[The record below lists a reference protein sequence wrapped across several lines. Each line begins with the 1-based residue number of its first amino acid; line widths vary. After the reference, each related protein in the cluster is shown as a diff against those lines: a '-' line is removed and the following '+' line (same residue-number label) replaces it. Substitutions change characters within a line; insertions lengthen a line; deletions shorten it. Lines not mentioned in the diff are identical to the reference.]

1 MIEASTVF
9 ESSAIEFIK
18 NVISNNNGC
27 EVLFQAVY
35 VKDKKISEIQVISRG
50 NLTSAPAK
58 LSIKQPFNLVI
69 HNHPTGELSPSDPD
83 IEIASF
89 LLNQEIAFLIIDNNV
104 KNVNIVVESSVIDPV
119 VKLDKKEISEFYEK
133 EGKLSTLFPEFEY
146 RESQKFMAEEVSK
159 AFNEDLHSI
168 IEASTG
174 TGKSIAYLIPL
185 ALWVLAN
192 GKRGL
197 VCTNTINLQQQLMDK
212 DIPLLRKVLK
222 RDIKVVLVKGRQNY
236 LCIKKIHEAGEFQ
249 SYLFDDSETEELERI
264 ISWVDQTKTGS
275 KTELTAAVSEKVW
288 EKLASDSE
296 TCQGIKCPHNSDCF
310 FRKAR
315 KEAVDAN
322 ILIAN
327 HSIFF
332 ADMAVRGD
340 QGKDAA
346 YSVFPYCDR
355 VVLDEA
361 HNIED
366 AATSYFG
373 ESLSR
378 FGIAKTLSR
387 LFIKHR
393 GGVEK
398 GILKL
403 IVNNM
408 EKPRNFGK
416 KNTAEI
422 SDIIKN
428 QIIKKISELNKDSVN
443 FFEKLYE
450 YFQSINGSSNLFS
463 LRITKKIK
471 DLPVYDDEIML
482 LLKELKKSIKRLASL
497 LTKLYELSIDLE
509 KEISRSTEA
518 FFLQVMSHSNK
529 LNSMAGFLNNF
540 IDFSSEEENV
550 IWVEGRR
557 WKNKYH
563 LSFFLA
569 PLNVSSIL
577 YKYFYE
583 KYQGVVYTSATLS
596 VDSSFNFFEKRVGL
610 NLLEEEKKSKIILPG
625 VFDYQS
631 HSMLGL
637 PADFPDQN
645 SPDFI
650 HHVADFALNL
660 ISVTGGR
667 LFFLFT
673 SRKMMDECYEQT
685 MSLLPAKF
693 RDSCLKQ
700 GQMQRHFLLE
710 EFKSRKNAVLF
721 AVNSFWEGVDVRGD
735 NLIGVVIV
743 KLPFLVP
750 TDPVHQARTEL
761 IEKNGESSFFTY
773 SLPHAVLRLKQGF
786 GRLIRTRQDYGAV
799 FILDN
804 RILKKSYGRIFLKS
818 LPNSKR
824 VIENSKTVEKS
835 YSAFLERFE

>member
-1 MIEASTVF
+1 MIAASTVF
-9 ESSAIEFIK
+9 DTSAIEFIK
-18 NVISNNNGC
+18 NVIENNNGA

-35 VKDKKISEIQVISRG
+35 IHDEKISEIEVISRG

-58 LSIKQPFNLVI
+58 LNIKSPFNLII
-69 HNHPTGELSPSDPD
+69 HNHPSGDLSPSDPD
-83 IEIASF
+83 IGIASI
-89 LLNQEIAFLIIDNNV
+89 LLNQEIAFLIIDNNLEEV
-104 KNVNIVVESSVIDPV
+104 NVVVEPSVIDSII
-119 VKLDKKEISEFYEK
+119 KLDKKEITAYYEK
-133 EGKLSTLFPEFEY
+133 DGKLNQIFPKFEY
-146 RESQKFMAEEVSK
+146 RDSQKVMAEGVAN

-212 DIPLLRKVLK
+212 DIPLLKKVLGK
-222 RDIKVVLVKGRQNY
+222 DLKVVLVKGRQNY
-236 LCIKKIHEAGEFQ
+236 VCIKKVHEAQEFQ
-249 SYLFDDSETEELERI
+249 SYLFEDSETEELENV
-264 ISWVDQTKTGS
+264 ISWANQTKTGS
-275 KTELTAAVSEKVW
+275 KTELTAAVSDKVW

-315 KEAVDAN
+315 KEAIDAN

-361 HNIED
+361 HNIEE

-378 FGIAKTLSR
+378 FGITKTLSR
-387 LFIKHR
+387 LFLKHK
-393 GGVEK
+393 GGIEK
-398 GILKL
+398 GILRL
-403 IVNNM
+403 IINNI
-408 EKPRNFGK
+408 EKPRNSGK

-422 SDIIKN
+422 SDIIKS
-428 QIIKKISELNKDSVN
+428 QIIPKISELNKESID
-443 FFEKLYE
+443 FFEKLYD
-450 YFQSINGSSNLFS
+450 YFQSINRSPNIFS
-463 LRITKKIK
+463 LRIIKKVK
-471 DLPVYDDEIML
+471 ELPMYESEIIP
-482 LLKELKKSIKRLASL
+482 LLKELKKSIRKIASL

-509 KEISRSTEA
+509 PEMEKLNEV
-518 FFLQVMSHSNK
+518 FFLQIMSHSNK
-529 LNSMAGFLNNF
+529 LVSMSKILNKF
-540 IDFSSEEENV
+540 IDPSDEEENV

-557 WKNKYH
+557 WRNKYY
-563 LSFFLA
+563 LSFFTA
-569 PLNVSSIL
+569 PLNVASIL
-577 YKYFYE
+577 NKYFYE
-583 KYQGVVYTSATLS
+583 KYKGVVYTSATLS
-596 VDSSFNFFEKRVGL
+596 VDNSFNFFENRVGL
-610 NLLEEEKKSKIILPG
+610 NLLEEEKKSKIILPS
-625 VFDYQS
+625 VFNYQE

-637 PADFPDQN
+637 PVDFPDQN
-645 SPDFI
+645 SPDFVR
-650 HHVADFALNL
+650 HVADFALKL
-660 ISVTGGR
+660 IAVTGGR
-667 LFFLFT
+667 LFILFT
-673 SRKMMDECYEQT
+673 SRKMMDECYENT
-685 MSLLPAKF
+685 MDLLPEEF

-710 EFKSRKNAVLF
+710 EFKSRKNSVLF

-761 IEKNGESSFFTY
+761 LEKNGDSSFFSY

-786 GRLIRTRQDYGAV
+786 GRLIRTKKDYGAV

-804 RILKKSYGRIFLKS
+804 RILKKSYGSVFLKS
-818 LPNSKR
+818 LPGSQR
-824 VIENSKTVEKS
+824 VIEKAELVEERYSK
-835 YSAFLERFE
+835 FLESFE